1 MGKPNLMQPDVMKPD
16 VTQPNLMQTDGLI
29 KAADSSDLKPQLW
42 ELINETMLNLESKL
56 LNLVNEIKPAGQI
69 RTDHL
74 MEPAKP
80 IEPTGSERLTGFPEH
95 VNQTALDLKSR
106 ILRLVNETASADLMK
121 PNESTEP
128 IDPNE
133 PQNSLKSRLL
143 RVINQT
149 KSVDLMKADDP
160 TAPIDPMDV
169 KARLLRLVDQMKPD
183 DLMKPVDPIETQ
195 QLMELVDQ
203 QERIG
208 VIEHVD
214 QANLAI
220 PMMHDHQL

>member
-1 MGKPNLMQPDVMKPD
+1 MGSV
-16 VTQPNLMQTDGLI
+16 
-29 KAADSSDLKPQLW
+29 
-42 ELINETMLNLESKL
+42 
-56 LNLVNEIKPAGQI
+56 
-69 RTDHL
+69 
-74 MEPAKP
+74 
-80 IEPTGSERLTGFPEH
+80 
-95 VNQTALDLKSR
+95 
-106 ILRLVNETASADLMK
+106 DLMK
-121 PNESTEP
+121 PNESTDP

-183 DLMKPVDPIETQ
+183 DLMIPVDPIETQ

-203 QERIG
+203 QEHIG
-208 VIEHVD
+208 VLERVD
-214 QANLAI
+214 QAKIAI